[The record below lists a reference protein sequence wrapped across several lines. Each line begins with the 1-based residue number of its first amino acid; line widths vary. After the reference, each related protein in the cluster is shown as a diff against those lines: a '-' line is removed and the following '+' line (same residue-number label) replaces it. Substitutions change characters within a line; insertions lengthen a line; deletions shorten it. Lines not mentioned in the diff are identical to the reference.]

1 MSMMNRLTL
10 DQVINEYRK
19 AVAMIEADLA
29 SGRLEGYARE
39 KREREYELFK
49 AGRDALIEKQ
59 TCLKEQIRG

>member
-1 MSMMNRLTL
+1 MTL

-29 SGRLEGYARE
+29 SGRLEGYGKE

-59 TCLKEQIRG
+59 TRLKSSCR